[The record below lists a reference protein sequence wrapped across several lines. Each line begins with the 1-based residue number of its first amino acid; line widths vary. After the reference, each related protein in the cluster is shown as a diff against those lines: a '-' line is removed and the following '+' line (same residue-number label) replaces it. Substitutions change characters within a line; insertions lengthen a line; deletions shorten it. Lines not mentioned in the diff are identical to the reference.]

1 MSVLT
6 KIYNFKLLYVNLDFR
21 PDKIYILKIT
31 EYFWTFARTPL
42 FSRFPDIFCIFFIF
56 FPFIL
61 FFDFRRTLEFLCFL
75 YFLKVPPVLIYIC
88 FYIKFAIQ
96 KLFLQ
101 PDREQL
107 VATQRLLEIR
117 R

>member
-42 FSRFPDIFCIFFIF
+42 FSRFPDIFYYIFFIYF
-56 FPFIL
+56 F
-61 FFDFRRTLEFLCFL
+61 
-75 YFLKVPPVLIYIC
+75 
-88 FYIKFAIQ
+88 FYIVF
-96 KLFLQ
+96 
-101 PDREQL
+101 
-107 VATQRLLEIR
+107 
-117 R
+117 